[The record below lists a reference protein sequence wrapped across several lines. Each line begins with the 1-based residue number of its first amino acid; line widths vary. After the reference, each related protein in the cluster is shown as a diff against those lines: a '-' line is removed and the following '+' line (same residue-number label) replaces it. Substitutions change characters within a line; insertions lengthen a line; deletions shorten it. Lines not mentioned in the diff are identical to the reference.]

1 MVINEYMMVLISLVG
16 DLHIHGSTGQIASN
30 IKISVAMIITKF
42 GFIKAI
48 SETGRMHSTT
58 FTFYPAKS
66 E

>member
-1 MVINEYMMVLISLVG
+1 MMVLISLVG
-16 DLHIHGSTGQIASN
+16 DLYIHGSTGQIAPN

-48 SETGRMHSTT
+48 SETGRMHATT